1 MAEPKKKKQKRKSLI
16 SEEDVAVVLR
26 RYSARTVVTLF
37 QEIAQFPEAK
47 IDWNALV
54 KKTATGISSARECQ
68 MLWRH
73 LAYRDFLLEKVED
86 GAEPLD
92 DGSDLESEL
101 EAFPS
106 ISGEASIE
114 AAACVKVLLA
124 SGSSSDPSAL
134 NCATVEAPLTINIP
148 SSQSYHGQL
157 ACTQGTDIT
166 ISVSVQKPPL
176 STVNS
181 VEGLDGNG
189 VAGGSMPARRKRK
202 PWTPEEDL
210 QLIAAVQQHGER
222 NWANIVKSDFK
233 GERTASQL
241 SQRWSNLRKKQKD
254 SNTGG
259 AGNTNNSQFSE
270 ELQAARHAFH
280 HAVNMPM
287 GDGLGAARSIGSTYA
302 RISMPSTSTVVPPA
316 PTDMSADTNT
326 PSEVNKKPAIGSGAS
341 QPLNQAQPASHQT
354 DATTAIQKGTPSTSP
369 TSRFASKKPSV
380 PIMATVSSDPMI
392 EAAAVAAGARIATPT
407 AAASLLKAAQSK
419 NAVHIRP
426 GGGPLMKASVSGGT
440 LQLTPSLAGPRPN
453 IHYIRTGGASTS
465 APPLPSSSSAPPNS
479 SQPGSSHQAC
489 SIPGSS
495 SKSSVNTAVPPLSA
509 PTLNSTEPQNAP
521 VPSSPLPPSASVEV
535 KSTEAIGTKVVGSLP
550 TEKAKTTEET
560 KEVVNGSA
568 NPLQEINRD
577 NALHVGQMTLVDK
590 SSVTPTKGAGEN
602 NQILATD
609 KTDESPSNCEKMVC
623 SPVKDGASQNP

>member
-1 MAEPKKKKQKRKSLI
+1 MAEPKKKKKQKKLFI

-26 RYSARTVVTLF
+26 RYSARTVATLF

-47 IDWNALV
+47 IDWNALA

-92 DGSDLESEL
+92 DDSDLESEL

-148 SSQSYHGQL
+148 NSQSYHGQL

-189 VAGGSMPARRKRK
+189 VAGVSMPARRKRK
-202 PWTPEEDL
+202 PWIPEEDMK
-210 QLIAAVQQHGER
+210 LIAAVQKHGER
-222 NWANIVKSDFK
+222 NWANIVKTDFK

-254 SNTGG
+254 SNTCG
-259 AGNTNNSQFSE
+259 AGNTNNSQLSE

-302 RISMPSTSTVVPPA
+302 RISMPSISTAVPPA
-316 PTDMSADTNT
+316 PSDTSADANT
-326 PSEVNKKPAIGSGAS
+326 PSEVNKKSAISSGVS
-341 QPLNQAQPASHQT
+341 QPLNQAQPASHHADT
-354 DATTAIQKGTPSTSP
+354 TTAIQKGTLSTSP
-369 TSRFASKKPSV
+369 TSRFATKKPSV
-380 PIMATVSSDPMI
+380 PVMATVSPDPMI

-419 NAVHIRP
+419 NAVHIRS
-426 GGGPLMKASVSGGT
+426 GGGPLIKASVSGGT
-440 LQLTPSLAGPRPN
+440 LQVASSLAGPRPN

-465 APPLPSSSSAPPNS
+465 APPLPSSSSVPPNS
-479 SQPGSSHQAC
+479 SQAC

-495 SKSSVNTAVPPLSA
+495 SKPSVAAAAPSLSTT
-509 PTLNSTEPQNAP
+509 TLNSTEPQTAP
-521 VPSSPLPPSASVEV
+521 VPSSSLPPFGSVEV
-535 KSTEAIGTKVVGSLP
+535 KNAETIGTQIEGSLRE
-550 TEKAKTTEET
+550 EKYKTTEET
-560 KEVVNGSA
+560 KDDGNGCA
-568 NPLQEINRD
+568 NRLQELNRD
-577 NALHVGQMTLVDK
+577 DALNVGQTTLLDRTI
-590 SSVTPTKGAGEN
+590 VTPSKDGGED
-602 NQILATD
+602 NQTLATD
-609 KTDESPSNCEKMVC
+609 KTDGSPKDCEKMVC
-623 SPVKDGASQNP
+623 SPVKGGAGQNP

>member
-1 MAEPKKKKQKRKSLI
+1 MAEPKKKKKQKKSFI

-47 IDWNALV
+47 IDWNALA

-86 GAEPLD
+86 GAEPMD
-92 DGSDLESEL
+92 DDSDLESEL

-106 ISGEASIE
+106 ISSEASIE

-124 SGSSSDPSAL
+124 SGSSSDLSAL

-148 SSQSYHGQL
+148 NGQSYHGQL

-166 ISVSVQKPPL
+166 ISV
-176 STVNS
+176 
-181 VEGLDGNG
+181 
-189 VAGGSMPARRKRK
+189 KRK
-202 PWTPEEDL
+202 PWIPEEDMK
-210 QLIAAVQQHGER
+210 LIAAVQKHGER
-222 NWANIVKSDFK
+222 NWANIVKTDFK

-259 AGNTNNSQFSE
+259 AGNTNNSQLSE

-302 RISMPSTSTVVPPA
+302 RISMPSTSTAVPPA
-316 PTDMSADTNT
+316 PSDTSADTNT
-326 PSEVNKKPAIGSGAS
+326 PSEVNKKSAISSGVS
-341 QPLNQAQPASHQT
+341 HPLNQAQPASHHA
-354 DATTAIQKGTPSTSP
+354 DTTAAIQKGTLSTSP
-369 TSRFASKKPSV
+369 TSRFATKKPSV
-380 PIMATVSSDPMI
+380 PVMATVSPDPMI

-440 LQLTPSLAGPRPN
+440 LQLASSLAGPRPN

-479 SQPGSSHQAC
+479 SQPGSSQQAC
-489 SIPGSS
+489 SISGSS
-495 SKSSVNTAVPPLSA
+495 SKPSVAAAAPSLSTT
-509 PTLNSTEPQNAP
+509 TLNSTEPQNAP
-521 VPSSPLPPSASVEV
+521 VPSSSLPPFGSVEV
-535 KSTEAIGTKVVGSLP
+535 KNAETISTQVEGSLRE
-550 TEKAKTTEET
+550 EKYKTTEDT
-560 KEVVNGSA
+560 KDDGNGCA
-568 NPLQEINRD
+568 NRLQELNCD
-577 NALHVGQMTLVDK
+577 DALNVGQTTLLDRTI
-590 SSVTPTKGAGEN
+590 VTPSKDGGED
-602 NQILATD
+602 NQKLATD
-609 KTDESPSNCEKMVC
+609 KTDGSPMDCEKMVC
-623 SPVKDGASQNP
+623 SPVKDGAGQNP